1 MKKILILTFIVMMTG
16 ATAAQE
22 AGIRSGNTNYAGLR
36 YYGGSMQIISNFEL
50 TYEHLFASNLGIGA
64 SFRGDNF
71 VQSLSLTCSYHY
83 NFWKGL
89 GVVGGVGLGCTH
101 FSNSSLYSEEDPL
114 LSNILGIGLQ
124 LELGAEYD
132 FEKIPLRLSASLH
145 GSRGMYAR
153 SLNVVPS
160 IGVAFRF

>member
-64 SFRGDNF
+64 SFRGDNHA
-71 VQSLSLTCSYHY
+71 QSLSLTCSYHY

-89 GVVGGVGLGCTH
+89 GVVGGVGIGCTH
-101 FSNSSLYSEEDPL
+101 YTNGIFYSENDSRYL
-114 LSNILGIGLQ
+114 NVVGIGLQ

-132 FEKIPLRLSASLH
+132 FEKIPLRLSASLN
-145 GSRGMYAR
+145 GSRGIYAFP
-153 SLNVVPS
+153 LIVVPS